1 MTNNYLFR
9 LLFDYRGIIT
19 LREYRA
25 GLVVMVMCALF
36 AMQENLLSAIYPHFI
51 SRYWGIDH
59 IAQYAYLQSVFNIAF
74 YIRIPFIFI
83 ALYVAVNITIKRW
96 RVFSRSIIIP
106 ALFGLFSF
114 FIIPCMTAFTAFGF
128 TILDNNTGYTMRIE
142 ESTITL
148 LTLCL
153 ITLIILG
160 IISGILLSIRKFEN
174 DNDPRLSNYSTINSI
189 ISIGKLMLVYIILSV
204 IAVIMFSHN
213 TYYFIE
219 NENMIK
225 TVLSIFMLIY
235 AVIYFF
241 ILAKRVIDAG
251 KNYLKIIPPLSSICI
266 LAILL
271 LYLSIASGNILFM
284 LTANAINGVL
294 ISLFHVGVLIILAL
308 PTDIEKRKEIQSK
321 NDII

>member
-1 MTNNYLFR
+1 
-9 LLFDYRGIIT
+9 
-19 LREYRA
+19 
-25 GLVVMVMCALF
+25 
-36 AMQENLLSAIYPHFI
+36 
-51 SRYWGIDH
+51 
-59 IAQYAYLQSVFNIAF
+59 
-74 YIRIPFIFI
+74 
-83 ALYVAVNITIKRW
+83 
-96 RVFSRSIIIP
+96 
-106 ALFGLFSF
+106 
-114 FIIPCMTAFTAFGF
+114 
-128 TILDNNTGYTMRIE
+128 
-142 ESTITL
+142 
-148 LTLCL
+148 
-153 ITLIILG
+153 
-160 IISGILLSIRKFEN
+160 
-174 DNDPRLSNYSTINSI
+174 
-189 ISIGKLMLVYIILSV
+189 MLVYIILSV